1 MYRRILVPLDGSRFG
16 EHALPYALGLASR
29 WGAALE
35 LVSVALA
42 QGPTQPQPG
51 VVGDES
57 RERAEAAARGYL
69 ETVEGRV
76 REAGFEGELE
86 WTVLSPGNVAS
97 SLVRHLVEVEGDF
110 AVMTTHGRGPI
121 QRAWLGSTAD
131 AFIRT
136 SPVPVL
142 LLRPEEPEEED
153 GEDAGSE
160 AELEPVLR
168 PFSRILVPLDGS
180 RSAERL
186 LELYEPLAGEDS
198 VLLLLRAVP
207 AFTSGGSPYLPHVV
221 RDEQEQKRFQESAQ
235 GYLDGLVEK
244 LDREAGAVETR
255 VLTAVEPAAAILR
268 TISEEAVDLVAMSTE
283 GRGGVAR
290 LLLGSV
296 ADKVVRGSP
305 VPVLLYRKPGES

>member
-16 EHALPYALGLASR
+16 EHALPHALGLASR
-29 WGAALE
+29 WEAALE
-35 LVSVALA
+35 IVSVALA
-42 QGPTQPQPG
+42 QGPAQPQPG

-69 ETVEGRV
+69 ERVEGRV

-86 WTVLSPGNVAS
+86 CTVMSSGNVAS
-97 SLVRHLVEVEGDF
+97 SLVRRLLEVQGDF
-110 AVMTTHGRGPI
+110 VVMTTHGRGPI

-131 AFIRT
+131 AFIRA

-142 LLRPEEPEEED
+142 LLRPEEEA

-160 AELEPVLR
+160 AKLRPVLR
-168 PFSRILVPLDGS
+168 PFSRVLVPLDGS

-186 LELYEPLAGEDS
+186 MELCEPLAGEDS

-207 AFTSGGSPYLPHVV
+207 AFTAGGGPYLPHVV
-221 RDEQEQKRFQESAQ
+221 RDEQEQERFQESAR
-235 GYLDGLVEK
+235 GYLDGLVAER
-244 LDREAGAVETR
+244 DREAGAVETR
-255 VLTAVEPAAAILR
+255 VLTAVEPATAILR

-305 VPVLLYRKPGES
+305 VPVLLYRKPEES